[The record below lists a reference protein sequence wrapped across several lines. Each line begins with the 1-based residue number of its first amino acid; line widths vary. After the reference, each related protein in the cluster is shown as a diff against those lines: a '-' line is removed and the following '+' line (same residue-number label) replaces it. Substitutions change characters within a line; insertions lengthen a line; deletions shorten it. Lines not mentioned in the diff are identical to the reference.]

1 MDARFG
7 DAAGSVPLP
16 SPWDL
21 NAYLAEV
28 AAYRKRPIS
37 LQPAHHSA
45 LAELGCN
52 GNGLWI
58 ARKHDDIVVYDAS
71 ASGRNADHIVLHAV
85 GHMLLGH
92 GGPGAYDGENSPDAE
107 VTRISFSAL
116 NPALLDALATIAP
129 GSITQILGHDD
140 FGADREREAG
150 VFAEMTMVYA
160 SLPRRRARSLWP
172 FGRRKHR

>member
-1 MDARFG
+1 MTSMDARFG

-21 NAYLAEV
+21 NAYLADV
-28 AAYRKRPIS
+28 AAHRKRPIS
-37 LQPAHHSA
+37 LQPAHRSA
-45 LAELGCN
+45 LADLGCN

-58 ARKHDDIVVYDAS
+58 ARKNDDIIVYDAS

-92 GGPGAYDGENSPDAE
+92 GGPGAEDPDT
-107 VTRISFSAL
+107 TRISLGAL
-116 NPALLDALATIAP
+116 NASLLDALATIAP
-129 GSITQILGHDD
+129 GSITQILGRDD
-140 FGADREREAG
+140 FGPDREREAG

-160 SLPRRRARSLWP
+160 ALPRRRTRSFWP
-172 FGRRKHR
+172 FGRRRNK